1 LCAPTSSVHYMFIR
15 GLKAAHWKV
24 MTRVVSYTDM
34 GDSVADSSLVISA
47 VHSSCSSTV
56 EPIVLKTPPS
66 TNPSPIGLYIWEPF
80 NRPEHSLCYGRH
92 DVEFNHDESSKMI
105 VSLPKSA
112 DSTTSPRLIIEYH
125 LHRQGANGSIFA
137 GSSVLSTASLCPP
150 FEACPNQNMFQQ
162 FFGIEFHFEDRT
174 YVRAISA
181 FEFTRCFGL
190 MEQLQ
195 YRLSHANYKYG
206 LDAAMP
212 SRTSAWIFEQVH
224 SHLVHLRDANGEVFS
239 PDQFA
244 APAATIQTLVNGAV
258 CTTLPSRERWL
269 QAYRNDSELCAV
281 RAFAL
286 NPTTINNKALALVN
300 HNYRGPLRQ
309 SNIFVENDMLIMRE
323 PIAGTSSYARLK
335 LVPRELRN
343 ILFIAF
349 HTNPMGGH
357 LNAYRTLHR
366 LRLRFY

>member
-1 LCAPTSSVHYMFIR
+1 VAIVIQDHDGHCVDMFIR

-34 GDSVADSSLVISA
+34 GDSVADSCLVISA

-212 SRTSAWIFEQVH
+212 SRTLAWIFEQVH

-269 QAYRNDSELCAV
+269 QA
-281 RAFAL
+281 
-286 NPTTINNKALALVN
+286 
-300 HNYRGPLRQ
+300 
-309 SNIFVENDMLIMRE
+309 
-323 PIAGTSSYARLK
+323 
-335 LVPRELRN
+335 
-343 ILFIAF
+343 
-349 HTNPMGGH
+349 
-357 LNAYRTLHR
+357 
-366 LRLRFY
+366 